1 MWQLAKISRGEC
13 LLLADFVAEFGDE
26 RSKDRL
32 GVEARFWLPRA
43 PLGAAGLKQ
52 LH

>member
-1 MWQLAKISRGEC
+1 M
-13 LLLADFVAEFGDE
+13 ADFVAEVGDE
-26 RSKDRL
+26 RSKRRL

-43 PLGAAGLKQ
+43 PLGAAALKQ